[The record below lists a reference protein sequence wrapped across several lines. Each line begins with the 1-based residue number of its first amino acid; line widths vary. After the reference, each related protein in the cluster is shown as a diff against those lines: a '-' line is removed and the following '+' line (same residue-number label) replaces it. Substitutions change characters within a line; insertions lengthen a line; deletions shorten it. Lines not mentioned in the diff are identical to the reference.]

1 MLNEAVVVVKMSQD
15 EIDDSIEKCEK
26 CGAPEDEECYDDCG
40 CPDCTEKGP
49 EPDDYTT
56 DYTN

>member
-1 MLNEAVVVVKMSQD
+1 MSQD

-26 CGAPEDEECYDDCG
+26 CWAPEDEECYDDCG